1 MTSVTT
7 TFEAQVLADGEW
19 LSVTQVC
26 RASQID
32 FEVVIE
38 LAELGLV
45 SPRGSVPRE
54 WQLSSSELARLR
66 TAARLMR
73 DLGVNVTGAAL
84 AVELLETRRELEG
97 RLRALERC
105 MQLSAD
111 TGEP

>member
-1 MTSVTT
+1 MTTVT
-7 TFEAQVLADGEW
+7 TFEAQVSAEGEW

-32 FEVVIE
+32 FAVVIE

-45 SPRGSVPRE
+45 SPRGTEPEQWQVSSRE
-54 WQLSSSELARLR
+54 RTRLR

-73 DLGVNVTGAAL
+73 DLGVNVSGAAL
-84 AVELLETRRELEG
+84 AVELLEARRELEG

-105 MQLSAD
+105 MQMSAASD
-111 TGEP
+111 

>member
-1 MTSVTT
+1 MTSVTR
-7 TFEAQVLADGEW
+7 TFEAQVSAEGEW

-32 FEVVIE
+32 FAVVIE

-45 SPRGSVPRE
+45 SPRGAEPE
-54 WQLSSSELARLR
+54 QWQVSARELARLR

-84 AVELLETRRELEG
+84 AVELLEARRELEG

-105 MQLSAD
+105 MRMNAAA
-111 TGEP
+111 E

>member
-1 MTSVTT
+1 MTSVTGT
-7 TFEAQVLADGEW
+7 YEAQVSAEGEW

-32 FEVVIE
+32 FDVVIE

-45 SPRGSVPRE
+45 TPRGSEPEAWQVSARE
-54 WQLSSSELARLR
+54 LVRLR

-84 AVELLETRRELEG
+84 AVELLEARRELEG

-105 MQLSAD
+105 LHMSD
-111 TGEP
+111 ERD

>member
-1 MTSVTT
+1 MTTVSTT
-7 TFEAQVLADGEW
+7 IEAQVSADGEW

-32 FEVVIE
+32 FQVVIE

-45 SPRGSVPRE
+45 RPRGTEPAE
-54 WQLSSSELARLR
+54 WQVSAVELVRLR

-73 DLGVNVTGAAL
+73 DLGINVSGAAL
-84 AVELLETRRELEG
+84 AVELLEARRELEV

-105 MQLSAD
+105 LQMSA
-111 TGEP
+111 GVS

>member
-1 MTSVTT
+1 MTGVTR
-7 TFEAQVLADGEW
+7 TFEAQVSADGEW

-45 SPRGSVPRE
+45 SPRGSEPEE
-54 WQLSSSELARLR
+54 WQLSARELARLR
-66 TAARLMR
+66 TAARLIR

-84 AVELLETRRELEG
+84 AVELLEVRRELEG

-105 MQLSAD
+105 MHLGAD
-111 TGEP
+111 RKD

>member
-1 MTSVTT
+1 MTSVTRT
-7 TFEAQVLADGEW
+7 YEAQVSAEGEW
-19 LSVTQVC
+19 LSLTQVC

-32 FEVVIE
+32 FDVVIE

-45 SPRGSVPRE
+45 TPRGSEPEE
-54 WQLSSSELARLR
+54 WQVSARELVRLR

-84 AVELLETRRELEG
+84 AVELLEARRELEG

-105 MQLSAD
+105 LHMSD
-111 TGEP
+111 ERD